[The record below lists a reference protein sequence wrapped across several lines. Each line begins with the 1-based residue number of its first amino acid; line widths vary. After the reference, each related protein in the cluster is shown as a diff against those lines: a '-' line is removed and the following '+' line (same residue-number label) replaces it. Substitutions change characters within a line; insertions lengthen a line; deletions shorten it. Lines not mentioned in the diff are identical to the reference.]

1 MHINCLELSNWTRL
15 TETPSTIGMR
25 SVCSLQWLFM
35 CILTV
40 SSDPASIPWLNKPI
54 IVPSHSSDKFDE
66 SALHCW
72 RNFII
77 LFPGVITLNKRI
89 MDWEQ
94 NYCKTVFLIKGFI
107 DDHTTEILSEI
118 FSLQRSL
125 KLPLSTVLSESFLL
139 KNYKWIKKLK
149 RKSM

>member
-25 SVCSLQWLFM
+25 SVCSVQWLFL

-40 SSDPASIPWLNKPI
+40 SLDPASIPWLNRPFLI
-54 IVPSHSSDKFDE
+54 PSHFSDKFDK
-66 SALHCW
+66 SALRCW

-89 MDWEQ
+89 MDWKQ
-94 NYCKTVFLIKGFI
+94 KLLQDGFPNLRGHWWPCYRNPFLNFFALKISKITCKYTLAGVI
-107 DDHTTEILSEI
+107 
-118 FSLQRSL
+118 SLGEL
-125 KLPLSTVLSESFLL
+125 
-139 KNYKWIKKLK
+139 
-149 RKSM
+149 